1 MTRANLEALLFV
13 SAKPLAVRECARVL
27 GVKET
32 EIKNWLIELAE
43 LYSGAERGITLVQNG
58 ETVQLFSAPTTREF
72 IENYLK
78 EEITGELTRPQLETL
93 TIIAYRG
100 PISKP
105 DIEQI
110 RGINCTVILK
120 NLIWRGLV
128 EETEASTE
136 EIPVFRVSMEFV
148 RFLGLAGVE
157 KLPNYEDLH
166 VCEISSPS

>member
-13 SAKPLAVRECARVL
+13 SAKPLTVRECARVL
-27 GVKET
+27 SVKDSEVKE
-32 EIKNWLIELAE
+32 WLNELE
-43 LYSGAERGITLVQNG
+43 KIYSGADRGVALARNSDS
-58 ETVQLFSAPTTREF
+58 VQLFSAPATCEF

-105 DIEQI
+105 EIEQI
-110 RGINCTVILK
+110 RGVNCAVILK
-120 NLIWRGLV
+120 NLVWRGLV

-136 EIPVFRVSMEFV
+136 EISVWRVTMEFV
-148 RFLGLAGVE
+148 RFLGLTGVE
-157 KLPNYEDLH
+157 KLPNYEELR
-166 VCEISSPS
+166 VCEILSP